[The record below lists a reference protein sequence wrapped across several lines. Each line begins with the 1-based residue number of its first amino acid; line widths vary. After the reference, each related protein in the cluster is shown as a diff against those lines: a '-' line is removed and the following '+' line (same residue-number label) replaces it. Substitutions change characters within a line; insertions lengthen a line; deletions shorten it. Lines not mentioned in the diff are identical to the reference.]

1 MESPRDSSGVPKTA
15 LVIQAERRLVIGEYA
30 KLYLL
35 IASFPGK
42 CDSFPHQDGAKS
54 AVAVLLHNRNPKVRP
69 VPYLLPFSC
78 RGDRHISNNAVS
90 VKGGKHDPSIR

>member
-1 MESPRDSSGVPKTA
+1 MESPRNSSGVPKTA
-15 LVIQAERRLVIGEYA
+15 LVIQVDRRRIIGEYP
-30 KLYLL
+30 KLCLL

-42 CDSFPHQDGAKS
+42 CDSFPHQDGSKS
-54 AVAVLLHNRNPKVRP
+54 AVAVLLHDRNPQIRP
-69 VPYLLPFSC
+69 VSYLVSFSY